1 MTMLLATI
9 LIVLTM
15 PISYAMLDQAVKKI
29 RVKMGIG
36 PG

>member
-9 LIVLTM
+9 LIVLMM

-29 RVKMGIG
+29 RVKIGIE
-36 PG
+36 PE

>member
-9 LIVLTM
+9 LIVLMM

-29 RVKMGIG
+29 RVKMGIE
-36 PG
+36 PE